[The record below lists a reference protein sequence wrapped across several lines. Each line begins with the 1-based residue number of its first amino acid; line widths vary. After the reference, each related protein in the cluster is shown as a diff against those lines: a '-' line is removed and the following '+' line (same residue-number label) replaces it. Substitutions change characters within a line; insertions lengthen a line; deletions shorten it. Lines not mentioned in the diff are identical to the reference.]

1 MFSFLLK
8 FWLLFTSSVTMIQL
22 PCYTLSHWIAQFIR
36 QLFCKDPQS
45 WVHFLLS
52 ISDNAIIYLYCLLFF
67 SSKIVQHLWKF
78 STCMSSVTFITV
90 FVSWKQLLL
99 IFSLFFFYLP
109 RVKLFT
115 EKVKDK
121 LSLTLQSHILKT
133 RVRLL
138 SAVIIV
144 EP

>member
-1 MFSFLLK
+1 MYVICHFHNCFCFLK
-8 FWLLFTSSVTMIQL
+8 TIT
-22 PCYTLSHWIAQFIR
+22 P
-36 QLFCKDPQS
+36 D
-45 WVHFLLS
+45 
-52 ISDNAIIYLYCLLFF
+52 FF
-67 SSKIVQHLWKF
+67 S
-78 STCMSSVTFITV
+78 
-90 FVSWKQLLL
+90 
-99 IFSLFFFYLP
+99 FFFYLP

-133 RVRLL
+133 RVRFL